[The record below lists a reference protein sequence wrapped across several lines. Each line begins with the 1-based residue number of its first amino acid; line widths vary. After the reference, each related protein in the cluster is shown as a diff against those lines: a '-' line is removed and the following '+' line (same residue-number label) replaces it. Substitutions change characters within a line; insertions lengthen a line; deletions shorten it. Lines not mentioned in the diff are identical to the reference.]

1 MLNNNKEFI
10 LVVFLLM
17 LLIFVGAVI
26 AYQDIKIDNLQE
38 MNNKLNN
45 DLEMLQNNYDLL
57 LDILKENTEEVRQWG
72 VLSANIL

>member
-72 VLSANIL
+72 VLSANIS

>member
-10 LVVFLLM
+10 LFVFLLM
-17 LLIFVGAVI
+17 LLIFVGIVI

-72 VLSANIL
+72 VLSANIS